1 MRPSTRGFDT
11 EAEAEVNNQELAMQ
25 QSEVRFAAWEYLFPG
40 VSLILRGRKGRGAA
54 VFAMFLI
61 PLIFFIWQPGT
72 IFSVF
77 TGAAWD
83 IYLASIYLFLLF
95 LASFWVNIRLLQD
108 HVTPDKKEGISE
120 WQVGMRRFKKNNRGM
135 FGLVILIFLYSVALL
150 APLISPHDPISQK
163 NVLDV
168 RFLSPSL
175 TSGYLLGTDGFGRD
189 LLSRIIFGSRISL
202 FIGFV
207 SMTLS
212 VGIGSIIGVIGGY
225 FGGWID
231 GMLMRLVDLML
242 GFPRLFLILIV
253 IAFVGPSIFWIIAVL
268 GLTGWMGVA
277 RLVRGQV
284 LSLKEQEFILA
295 TKALG
300 VRTFKILFRHLIPNA
315 IAPIIVYATL
325 NIGIVILVEAG
336 LSFLGL
342 GVQPPTPSWGNIVD
356 LGRKNLID
364 AWWIATFPG
373 FAIVIT
379 VVSFNIVGDALR
391 DAFDPRLRD

>member
-1 MRPSTRGFDT
+1 MNSQDLTYPQSDMRFS
-11 EAEAEVNNQELAMQ
+11 L
-25 QSEVRFAAWEYLFPG
+25 WEYLLPG
-40 VSLILRGRKGRGAA
+40 VSLLVRGRKSLGS
-54 VFAMFLI
+54 
-61 PLIFFIWQPGT
+61 LIFVMFFIPVVLFIWQPAT
-72 IFSVF
+72 VFSVF

-95 LASFWVNIRLLQD
+95 LASYWLNVNLLQD
-108 HVTPDKKEGISE
+108 HVTPDVKEGISE

-135 FGLVILIFLYSVALL
+135 FGLVILGFLYSVALL
-150 APLISPHDPISQK
+150 APLISPYDPISQE
-163 NVLDV
+163 NVLQV

-189 LLSRIIFGSRISL
+189 LLSRIIYGSRISL

-212 VGIGSIIGVIGGY
+212 VGIGSIIGVVGGY

-231 GMLMRLVDLML
+231 SMLMRLVDLML

-315 IAPIIVYATL
+315 MAPIIVYATL

>member
-1 MRPSTRGFDT
+1 
-11 EAEAEVNNQELAMQ
+11 
-25 QSEVRFAAWEYLFPG
+25 
-40 VSLILRGRKGRGAA
+40 
-54 VFAMFLI
+54 MFFL
-61 PLIFFIWQPGT
+61 PVIFFIWQPET
-72 IFSVF
+72 VFSVF

-83 IYLASIYLFLLF
+83 IYLASIYLFALF
-95 LASFWVNIRLLQD
+95 LTSFWLNIKLLQD
-108 HVTPDKKEGISE
+108 FVTPDADAGISE
-120 WQVGMRRFKKNNRGM
+120 WQIGIRRFKKNRRGM
-135 FGLVILIFLYSVALL
+135 WGIVILGILYSVALL
-150 APLISPHDPISQK
+150 APLISPHDPISQAD
-163 NVLDV
+163 VLNT
-168 RFLSPSL
+168 RFLAPSL

-189 LLSRIIFGSRISL
+189 LLSRIIYGSRISL

-212 VGIGSIIGVIGGY
+212 VGIGSIIGVVAGY
-225 FGGWID
+225 FGKWID
-231 GMLMRLVDLML
+231 SALMRLVDLML

-295 TKALG
+295 TRALG
-300 VRTFKILFRHLIPNA
+300 QRTIKILIKHLIPNTM
-315 IAPIIVYATL
+315 APIIVYATL

-373 FAIVIT
+373 FAIVLT